1 MIFCSTTFLGLGFLA
16 VVLGFSFILFSVT
29 FLSSFFF
36 IGISFEAP
44 TDTEPPPLPI
54 PIPDPTPNEVVHAV
68 TNNIGAIK

>member
-1 MIFCSTTFLGLGFLA
+1 MLHL
-16 VVLGFSFILFSVT
+16 
-29 FLSSFFF
+29 
-36 IGISFEAP
+36 SFEAP

>member
-44 TDTEPPPLPI
+44 TAKTI
-54 PIPDPTPNEVVHAV
+54 
-68 TNNIGAIK
+68 